1 MINYMIDYMETL
13 GIVFSSRNE
22 LANVIEGIKLYLFEN
37 GILENDN
44 REYFRQYL
52 NRSLARIECH
62 EIKQYFIAYHAISR
76 VNQICIEY
84 RNNGK
89 VSDKRKADLLND
101 MTELYSLKLGYKY
114 IPAAEVYEIL
124 GRLA

>member
-1 MINYMIDYMETL
+1 MINYVIEYMEAS

-22 LANVIEGIKLYLFEN
+22 LANVIEGLKLYLFEN
-37 GILENDN
+37 GIPENDN

-52 NRSLARIECH
+52 NRSLIRIEGH
-62 EIKQYFIAYHAISR
+62 DTKQYFLSYHAISR

-101 MTELYSLKLGYKY
+101 MSELYSLGLGYKY
-114 IPAAEVYEIL
+114 VPAAEVYEIL

>member
-1 MINYMIDYMETL
+1 MINYVIDYMETS
-13 GIVFSSRNE
+13 GIVFSSCNE
-22 LANVIEGIKLYLFEN
+22 LVNVIKGIKLYLFEN
-37 GILENDN
+37 GIPENDN

-62 EIKQYFIAYHAISR
+62 EIRQYFLAYHAISR

-89 VSDKRKADLLND
+89 VSNKRKVDLLND
-101 MTELYSLKLGYKY
+101 MSELYSLRLGYKY
-114 IPAAEVYEIL
+114 IPAEEVYEIL

>member
-1 MINYMIDYMETL
+1 MINYVIEYMEAS

-37 GILENDN
+37 GIPENDN

-52 NRSLARIECH
+52 NRSLIRIECH
-62 EIKQYFIAYHAISR
+62 DTKQYFLSYHAISR

-101 MTELYSLKLGYKY
+101 MSELYSLGLGYKY
-114 IPAAEVYEIL
+114 VPAAEVYEIL

>member
-1 MINYMIDYMETL
+1 MINYVIDYMEAS

-22 LANVIEGIKLYLFEN
+22 LENAIEGIKLYLFEN
-37 GILENDN
+37 GVPENDN

-52 NRSLARIECH
+52 DRSLARIESH
-62 EIKQYFIAYHAISR
+62 ETKQYFIAYQAISR

-84 RNNGK
+84 RNKGN
-89 VSDKRKADLLND
+89 VSDKRKVDLLND
-101 MTELYSLKLGYKY
+101 MSELYSLGLEYKY
-114 IPAAEVYEIL
+114 VPATEVYEIL

>member
-1 MINYMIDYMETL
+1 MINYVIDYMEAS
-13 GIVFSSRNE
+13 GIVFSSHNE
-22 LANVIEGIKLYLFEN
+22 LENTIKGIKLYLLEN

-44 REYFRQYL
+44 REYFRLYL
-52 NRSLARIECH
+52 NRSLARIECN
-62 EIKQYFIAYHAISR
+62 ETKQYFIAYHVISR

-84 RNNGK
+84 RNKGK

-101 MTELYSLKLGYKY
+101 MSELYSVGLGYKY